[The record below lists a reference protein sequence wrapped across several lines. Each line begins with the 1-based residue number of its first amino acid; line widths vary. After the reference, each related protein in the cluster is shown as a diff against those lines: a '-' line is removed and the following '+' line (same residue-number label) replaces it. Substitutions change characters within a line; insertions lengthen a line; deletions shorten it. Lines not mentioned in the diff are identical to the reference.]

1 MEENLLAFDKAA
13 LDIVAYMD
21 FIESRMLDFGR
32 VPFDPVALYSEPGA
46 GALEVSLKD
55 IARRSRPALS
65 LSKSALMM
73 SPVDLFSCFEAFRSR
88 LASAY

>member
-1 MEENLLAFDKAA
+1 MILTVKFRT
-13 LDIVAYMD
+13 Y
-21 FIESRMLDFGR
+21 
-32 VPFDPVALYSEPGA
+32 
-46 GALEVSLKD
+46 LKD

-88 LASAY
+88 LASAYCGDLDMDLDRYDELPLFPGSALPLPDLIP